1 MSFLSSM
8 LAFCAASKESIW
20 DLKHS
25 SYSLRLL
32 ATAADS
38 PTASACASSAS
49 FASCGA
55 DRAAAACGTLKLNT
69 PNLAVASIPTVTMI
83 ALQVA
88 RCFELFQRWRQ
99 RSRDPTLANREFK
112 VEHPYLISSLGEE
125 WTVTTSNTCSR
136 SFGVMASFSLPSK
149 D

>member
-1 MSFLSSM
+1 MSELGEATLGSKDMPMSFLSSM

-88 RCFELFQRWRQ
+88 RLRTFPEVETAIARP
-99 RSRDPTLANREFK
+99 DPRK
-112 VEHPYLISSLGEE
+112 
-125 WTVTTSNTCSR
+125 
-136 SFGVMASFSLPSK
+136 
-149 D
+149 